1 MLKKVNILNI
11 ILYIVFFIIIGRLY
25 YLQIIK
31 YDYYQELLNSLNS
44 KEVLGDTMPRGKI
57 YDKNGVLLVD
67 NTLVKTIYYKKV
79 DGMTVKDEIELAYFI
94 KDYLELDYSKLT
106 NSYLK
111 DFYILTNAE
120 IVNER
125 ITSEEFDSYKKRKIS
140 DNEYYKL
147 KKSRVL
153 DEDLSKYTEEDKKAI
168 YLYYLMNN
176 GYSYDD
182 KIIKL
187 NATEAEFA
195 FFSESNFK
203 LSGFDTKYTY
213 DRLYLY
219 GDTLKSILGKTGNI
233 TSENKDYYLDKGYS
247 LNDIV
252 GLTNLEY
259 MYDDYLKGEKEV
271 YKIVNDEKIL
281 VSDGR
286 IGNDLYLTIDI
297 NIQKLVDDTLKEE
310 IELAYLVKDY
320 LDLDYSKLTNSYL
333 KDFYI
338 LTHEDEINKRI
349 SKKDYNDYQNR
360 LITSNEFYKL
370 KKETVNNQDLDKYN
384 DTDKK
389 AIYLY
394 YLMNNGYSHE
404 DKIIKK
410 DCLIEEFLFF
420 SESNSNLS
428 GFDTKYT
435 YEREYLYGDTLK
447 SVLGHVGSIPSENQ
461 DYYLNKGYSLSNQVG
476 LSNLEFIYDDYLR
489 GTDEV
494 YQIKN
499 GEKRL
504 IKEGVIGK
512 DLVLTIN
519 INLQKYVDSVLSE
532 EIKLAKKNY
541 STKYFNHSYVV
552 ISDTYGS
559 ILAMSGKEYFN
570 GKVIVQWKN
579 FYFSQK
585 IIII

>member
-57 YDKNGVLLVD
+57 YEKNGVLLVD

-147 KKSRVL
+147 KKSKVL
-153 DEDLSKYTEEDKKAI
+153 DEDLKTYTEEDKKAI

-233 TSENKDYYLDKGYS
+233 TSENKSYYL
-247 LNDIV
+247 
-252 GLTNLEY
+252 TN
-259 MYDDYLKGEKEV
+259 
-271 YKIVNDEKIL
+271 
-281 VSDGR
+281 
-286 IGNDLYLTIDI
+286 
-297 NIQKLVDDTLKEE
+297 
-310 IELAYLVKDY
+310 
-320 LDLDYSKLTNSYL
+320 
-333 KDFYI
+333 
-338 LTHEDEINKRI
+338 
-349 SKKDYNDYQNR
+349 
-360 LITSNEFYKL
+360 
-370 KKETVNNQDLDKYN
+370 
-384 DTDKK
+384 
-389 AIYLY
+389 
-394 YLMNNGYSHE
+394 
-404 DKIIKK
+404 
-410 DCLIEEFLFF
+410 
-420 SESNSNLS
+420 
-428 GFDTKYT
+428 
-435 YEREYLYGDTLK
+435 
-447 SVLGHVGSIPSENQ
+447 
-461 DYYLNKGYSLSNQVG
+461 
-476 LSNLEFIYDDYLR
+476 
-489 GTDEV
+489 
-494 YQIKN
+494 IKN
-499 GEKRL
+499 PNPSL
-504 IKEGVIGK
+504 
-512 DLVLTIN
+512 
-519 INLQKYVDSVLSE
+519 
-532 EIKLAKKNY
+532 
-541 STKYFNHSYVV
+541 
-552 ISDTYGS
+552 
-559 ILAMSGKEYFN
+559 
-570 GKVIVQWKN
+570 
-579 FYFSQK
+579 
-585 IIII
+585 